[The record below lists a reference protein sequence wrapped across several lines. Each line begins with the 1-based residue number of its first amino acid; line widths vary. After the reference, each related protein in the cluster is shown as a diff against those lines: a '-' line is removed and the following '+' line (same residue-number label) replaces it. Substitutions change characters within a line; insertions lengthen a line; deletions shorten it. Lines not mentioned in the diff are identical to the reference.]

1 MAAICAVR
9 PGGRESLMGG
19 IGMAGQGGELTLP
32 YAWLMRNNITIKGQW
47 MYPRAAIPR

>member
-1 MAAICAVR
+1 
-9 PGGRESLMGG
+9 MGG